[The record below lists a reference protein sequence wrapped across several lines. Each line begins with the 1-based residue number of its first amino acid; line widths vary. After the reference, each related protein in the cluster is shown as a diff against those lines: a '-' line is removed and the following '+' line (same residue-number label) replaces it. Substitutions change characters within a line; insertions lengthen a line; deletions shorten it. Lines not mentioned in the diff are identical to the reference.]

1 MNLEM
6 TRSSEQGVQVFNH
19 DAIPLVGGDCAQ
31 LQFGHWT
38 NTSQGIPL
46 VITHDG
52 QQSTQTLTD
61 QQPS

>member
-1 MNLEM
+1 M

-19 DAIPLVGGDCAQ
+19 DAIPLAGGDRAQ

-46 VITHDG
+46 VITHHG